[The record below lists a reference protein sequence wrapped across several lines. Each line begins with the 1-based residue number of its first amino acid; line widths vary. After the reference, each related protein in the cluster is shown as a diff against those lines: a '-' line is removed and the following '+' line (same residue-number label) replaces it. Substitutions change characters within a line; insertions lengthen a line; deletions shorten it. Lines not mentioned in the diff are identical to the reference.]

1 MNAFSIGTVMC
12 LAFLLLGCDQQ
23 KDVKKLGLVYCT
35 ETAPHTFN
43 PQLESSINAI
53 AVTSR
58 HLYDRLVEVDPITQQ
73 LIGGVA
79 NNWQISDDGL
89 RYRFELRQGI
99 HFHKTD
105 YFSPSRNLNADD
117 VMLSFERILDTNHP
131 LYILAEGDYPFFN
144 NIGFGKNIKKLTK
157 LSDSSVEFELKRP
170 DAAFLANLA
179 SDYAVIL
186 SAEYAEK
193 LSQSDQLEQLDQLPI
208 GSGPFY
214 YVNQRKD
221 HFIRYYRHWLH
232 WRGAPPMQQLVF
244 DITPTSSIRLAKLLT
259 GQCDIMAQ
267 PAANQLEVLK
277 SREEL
282 LVSVQAGL
290 NVSYL
295 AFNTQ
300 KPPFADVRIRRNVA
314 GLVNKQR
321 ILDSV
326 YLSTADIA
334 NGVLSPSS
342 WAYRHQSRSPEQDHR
357 VYPYIEKAKQQPIE
371 LWVLN
376 EAKSYNPQPRKTAE
390 LIRNDLVNDGYQV
403 NVRLLDWQVLRRYL
417 RAPEVNYDLLLVGWS
432 TDNSDPDDFFRQQF
446 SCDAVEQ
453 GYNFSRWCN
462 GHFEQLLN
470 AATAST
476 RLADRVKNYYKIQKI
491 IEQDVPILPLTH
503 ALKMYSYNDSVHGI
517 TWNPYGGVSFNNAY
531 RK

>member
-1 MNAFSIGTVMC
+1 MNALFSGTMMC
-12 LAFLLLGCDQQ
+12 LTFLLLGCEQQ
-23 KDVKKLGLVYCT
+23 QDVKKLGLVYCT
-35 ETAPHTFN
+35 ESAPDTFN
-43 PQLESSINAI
+43 PQLESSVNAI

-58 HLYDRLVEVDPITQQ
+58 HLYDRLIEIDPVTQQ

-79 NNWQISDDGL
+79 NKWQISDDGL
-89 RYRFELRQGI
+89 RYQFDLRKGI

-105 YFSPSRNLNADD
+105 YFKPSRNLNADD
-117 VMLSFERILDTNHP
+117 VMFSFERVLNAEHP
-131 LYILAEGDYPFFN
+131 LYQLAEGEYPFFN
-144 NIGFGKNIKKLTK
+144 NIGFGNNIREFNK
-157 LSDSSVEFELKRP
+157 LSDSRVEFVLKHP

-186 SAEYAEK
+186 SAEYADK
-193 LSQSDQLEQLDQLPI
+193 LQQKNQLGLLDQLPI

-214 YVNQRKD
+214 FANQRKD

-277 SREEL
+277 ERDDL
-282 LVSVQAGL
+282 LVSVQSGL

-314 GLVNKQR
+314 GLIDKQR

-326 YLSTADIA
+326 YLNTAEIA
-334 NGVLSPSS
+334 DSMLSPSS
-342 WAYRHQSRSPEQDHR
+342 WAYRYQARSPNKDQQ
-357 VYPYIEKAKQQPIE
+357 VYPYIEKAKHTPIE

-376 EAKSYNPQPRKTAE
+376 ESKSYNPQPHKTAE
-390 LIRNDLVNDGYQV
+390 LIRNDLVNDGYTV
-403 NVRLLDWQVLRRYL
+403 NVTLLDWAVLRRYL
-417 RAPEVNYDLLLVGWS
+417 LSPSVNYDMLLVGWS

-453 GYNFSRWCN
+453 GYNYSRWCN
-462 GHFEQLLN
+462 GQFEQLLDD
-470 AATAST
+470 AISST
-476 RLADRVKNYYKIQKI
+476 RLADRVRNYYQIQKI
-491 IEQDVPILPLTH
+491 IETDVPVLPLTH
-503 ALKMYSYNDSVHGI
+503 ALKMYSYSNSLNGI